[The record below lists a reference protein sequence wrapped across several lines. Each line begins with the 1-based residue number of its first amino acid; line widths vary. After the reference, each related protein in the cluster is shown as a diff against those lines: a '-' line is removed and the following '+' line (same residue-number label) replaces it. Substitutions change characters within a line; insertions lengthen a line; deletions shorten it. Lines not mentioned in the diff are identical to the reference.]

1 MSLSTLRLR
10 LTAGARGHQH
20 QPLSRRREGR
30 DGGPTGTP
38 AAHHSLRSPPPDGH
52 EGALVS
58 NQASSPDVVRQPAAG
73 RQDAAAAAVVFEA
86 SSVPSPREGADTT
99 AAPVSI
105 RGPSPL
111 TALVS
116 HEVGEQEAFLEVEPA
131 SCSSTLPAPFTTFRT
146 IEVALAFFE
155 YQHRHQQHDEQHN
168 PVRAGVCN
176 NSTISTISVR
186 PRIRGGL
193 LSFDSYL
200 AAIKDHLLVT
210 RVLPQKL
217 WHWDQGYDHF
227 VVELSPV
234 GLRALRL
241 LFELIERMHLN
252 GMSLDGKFGLGDI
265 MYNSEFDRLQFSS
278 SVNFVQYR
286 GPELFNAEFYQND
299 MFNIAS
305 ILLEHFRWK
314 HPTDGNEYL
323 PVYMDQLVK
332 YIYNMDSNCG
342 RTRKG
347 RSVIFNHCC
356 MMTATERAALI
367 QSLRDYERGLESFAW
382 FALRTALPNEKEEW
396 FKQMKIGY
404 STYQVLYYSRINQS
418 GQRVLLKQYLPLCPL
433 SHLDFSR
440 CIIVHAI
447 KSGEDSMEQAENYLA
462 IVDPLFL
469 PYLLERITNMYNQ
482 TQLAADA
489 LDIDNILG
497 WRRKFDHKD
506 ADA

>member
-1 MSLSTLRLR
+1 MLFCF
-10 LTAGARGHQH
+10 LTICVVIAR
-20 QPLSRRREGR
+20 
-30 DGGPTGTP
+30 
-38 AAHHSLRSPPPDGH
+38 
-52 EGALVS
+52 
-58 NQASSPDVVRQPAAG
+58 
-73 RQDAAAAAVVFEA
+73 
-86 SSVPSPREGADTT
+86 
-99 AAPVSI
+99 
-105 RGPSPL
+105 
-111 TALVS
+111 
-116 HEVGEQEAFLEVEPA
+116 
-131 SCSSTLPAPFTTFRT
+131 
-146 IEVALAFFE
+146 
-155 YQHRHQQHDEQHN
+155 
-168 PVRAGVCN
+168 
-176 NSTISTISVR
+176 
-186 PRIRGGL
+186 L

-356 MMTATERAALI
+356 MMH
-367 QSLRDYERGLESFAW
+367 D
-382 FALRTALPNEKEEW
+382 
-396 FKQMKIGY
+396 
-404 STYQVLYYSRINQS
+404 
-418 GQRVLLKQYLPLCPL
+418 
-433 SHLDFSR
+433 
-440 CIIVHAI
+440 
-447 KSGEDSMEQAENYLA
+447 DSN
-462 IVDPLFL
+462 
-469 PYLLERITNMYNQ
+469 
-482 TQLAADA
+482 
-489 LDIDNILG
+489 
-497 WRRKFDHKD
+497 
-506 ADA
+506 